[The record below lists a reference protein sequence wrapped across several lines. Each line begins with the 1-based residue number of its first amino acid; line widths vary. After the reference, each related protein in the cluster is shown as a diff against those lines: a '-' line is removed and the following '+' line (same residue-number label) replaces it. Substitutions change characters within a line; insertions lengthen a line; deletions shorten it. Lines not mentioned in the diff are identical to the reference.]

1 MYVLCLPTVATI
13 QAYTSHVYFQTNL
26 YRGTWPLLNVMFV
39 GFRFC
44 SVRRPDVT
52 VSNEFC
58 NEQQSRE
65 VSVFYTTPQKYANV
79 PMNIYKSHYFNIN
92 EGFQIIFLAS
102 TKYMGIA
109 ESGELSTSTGDPIQ
123 WAESG
128 LKLGYNPLTHNT
140 LTKQFLLSKIQIK
153 FSLE

>member
-1 MYVLCLPTVATI
+1 
-13 QAYTSHVYFQTNL
+13 
-26 YRGTWPLLNVMFV
+26 
-39 GFRFC
+39 
-44 SVRRPDVT
+44 
-52 VSNEFC
+52 
-58 NEQQSRE
+58 
-65 VSVFYTTPQKYANV
+65 
-79 PMNIYKSHYFNIN
+79 MNIYKSHYFNIN
-92 EGFQIIFLAS
+92 EGFQMIFLAS
-102 TKYMGIA
+102 TKYIGIA

>member
-1 MYVLCLPTVATI
+1 MNISQWTI
-13 QAYTSHVYFQTNL
+13 FDRTFFLSRGRRSAFANMHVKQ
-26 YRGTWPLLNVMFV
+26 
-39 GFRFC
+39 
-44 SVRRPDVT
+44 SV
-52 VSNEFC
+52 SC
-58 NEQQSRE
+58 IIQLKCRE

-102 TKYMGIA
+102 TEYIGIA
-109 ESGELSTSTGDPIQ
+109 EYGELSTSTGDPIQ

>member
-1 MYVLCLPTVATI
+1 
-13 QAYTSHVYFQTNL
+13 
-26 YRGTWPLLNVMFV
+26 MFV
-39 GFRFC
+39 FK
-44 SVRRPDVT
+44 
-52 VSNEFC
+52 N
-58 NEQQSRE
+58 RE
-65 VSVFYTTPQKYANV
+65 VPVFYASPLSYASV

-102 TKYMGIA
+102 NEYIGIA
-109 ESGELSTSTGDPIQ
+109 EYGELSTSTGDPIQ

-153 FSLE
+153 FSQE